1 MATSLP
7 NQRSGLRKGRLKIVV
22 AIDFGTT
29 YSGIAYANTD
39 EAEKEAK
46 KGVKLHE
53 WFKLGLCPE
62 YEKRRATASELI
74 RKYRSSTALPTLN
87 TISNY
92 EQLVVDYL
100 KSLKGH
106 LDEQL
111 ASVYK
116 LVKQLPREHIITVPA
131 IWDHKEQ
138 DRTCECAEQAGMGKG
153 SRLHIISEPEA
164 AAIWALDTIPTLGL
178 KIGDTF
184 IICDAGGG
192 MANCRGGWDQKWL
205 RFALSNFEETIKVR
219 FTGEDHEEYPIFMS
233 TLKESKSHG
242 IINGSLILGSKS

>member
-1 MATSLP
+1 MAKGTTDKRSCPARNSKLLHRVRIVTLGCVTHWKNCIVKFISMATSLP

-39 EAEKEAK
+39 EGFQAEKEAK

-116 LVKQLPREHIITVPA
+116 LVK
-131 IWDHKEQ
+131 
-138 DRTCECAEQAGMGKG
+138 
-153 SRLHIISEPEA
+153 
-164 AAIWALDTIPTLGL
+164 
-178 KIGDTF
+178 
-184 IICDAGGG
+184 
-192 MANCRGGWDQKWL
+192 
-205 RFALSNFEETIKVR
+205 
-219 FTGEDHEEYPIFMS
+219 
-233 TLKESKSHG
+233 
-242 IINGSLILGSKS
+242 